1 MNEERMVT
9 EEELENLRK
18 IFDPQRRLETDED
31 LLELAEL
38 VDDEA
43 A

>member
-1 MNEERMVT
+1 MSDERLAT
-9 EEELENLRK
+9 EEEIENLRK
-18 IFDPQRRLETDED
+18 IFDPQRRIGTDED

-38 VDDEA
+38 VEDEA